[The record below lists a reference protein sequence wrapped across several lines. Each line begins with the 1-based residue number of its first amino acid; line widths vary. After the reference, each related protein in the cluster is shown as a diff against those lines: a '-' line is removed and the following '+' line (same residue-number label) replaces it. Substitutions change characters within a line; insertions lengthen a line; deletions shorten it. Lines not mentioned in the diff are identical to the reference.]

1 MKMKMRRED
10 QGTVF
15 LSFPFSPTRGPAGK
29 IPPPLVDLIY
39 NVFGPFSFKTLNWT
53 LHGHKLVLHLER
65 WPLLFDFL
73 TTIST
78 NKLSIIVLCFIT
90 YIYIYISFITYQIH
104 LLVIIYLSFIFHFY
118 VCSLKKWQIIN
129 LPTSLE
135 LKIL

>member
-78 NKLSIIVLCFIT
+78 NKLSIIALCFIT
-90 YIYIYISFITYQIH
+90 YTYTYTYTFIIH
-104 LLVIIYLSFIFHFY
+104 FPFLRMLSQEMTNHKSPHFFRVKNTLIIITLNQTIA
-118 VCSLKKWQIIN
+118 
-129 LPTSLE
+129 
-135 LKIL
+135 